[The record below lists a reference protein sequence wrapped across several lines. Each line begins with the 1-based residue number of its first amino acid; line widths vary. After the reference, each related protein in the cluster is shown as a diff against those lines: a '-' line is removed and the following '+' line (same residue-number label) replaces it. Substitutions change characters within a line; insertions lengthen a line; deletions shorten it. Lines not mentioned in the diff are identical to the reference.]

1 VSSAHDVSEGGL
13 AVTLAE
19 SAFRGNLGFRVTLP
33 GDDATVALFAESAA
47 RAVVSLP
54 EGVVDEFLALCAKRG
69 VPVARVGEVTAEP
82 VLDFGVLS
90 VGLDEAREAWLAP
103 IPAALG

>member
-1 VSSAHDVSEGGL
+1 METPIALAAVPLKTKRTSA
-13 AVTLAE
+13 
-19 SAFRGNLGFRVTLP
+19 SASRRP
-33 GDDATVALFAESAA
+33 RIRSAA

-54 EGVVDEFLALCAKRG
+54 EASVDEFLALCAKRG
-69 VPVARVGEVTAEP
+69 VPVTRLGEVTAEP

-90 VGLDEAREAWLAP
+90 LGLDEARDAWLAP

>member
-1 VSSAHDVSEGGL
+1 
-13 AVTLAE
+13 
-19 SAFRGNLGFRVTLP
+19 
-33 GDDATVALFAESAA
+33 
-47 RAVVSLP
+47 
-54 EGVVDEFLALCAKRG
+54 VVDEFLALCAKRG